1 MYVFLYKAPGKMADG
16 HVINFSRSIFVFMI
30 LSFVII
36 RFIGGIDQGIDR
48 WMWHEDQ
55 IMILCQDWH
64 SKCQFQ
70 GIYLEV
76 KSVSLKCRFNLRG
89 YSREKM
95 SNAAVPSL
103 LQ

>member
-1 MYVFLYKAPGKMADG
+1 
-16 HVINFSRSIFVFMI
+16 MI